1 MGFSKEMEDVYPFF
15 KNYQILKA
23 SVNRIAVCG
32 FDIDFKKN
40 YDNLKIIE
48 IHFFLFVFLINNLSY
63 SFCFI
68 SSKIIT
74 LGSG

>member
-1 MGFSKEMEDVYPFF
+1 MEDVYPFF

-48 IHFFLFVFLINNLSY
+48 IHFFLFVFLINKLKLFYSFY

-68 SSKIIT
+68 R
-74 LGSG
+74 